1 VVGGTKEKS
10 MTPSSPYDPDSGVK
24 PPDSGE
30 QAAQSTG
37 TMDLLMDMELPVM
50 VRFGSTRM
58 LLRDLLKLTAGSI
71 VEFNRSPENAVEVLV
86 NGRIVARGSAIVVE
100 GNYGVR
106 ISEIAPAREAW
117 TAGSAIDTAACGAG
131 REN

>member
-1 VVGGTKEKS
+1 
-10 MTPSSPYDPDSGVK
+10 MTPSSPYDPDSREPEAGRN
-24 PPDSGE
+24 
-30 QAAQSTG
+30 TG

-50 VRFGSTRM
+50 IRFGSARM

-71 VEFNRSPENAVEVLV
+71 IEFNRAPENPVEILV
-86 NGRIVARGSAIVVE
+86 NRRIVARGSAVVVD

-106 ISEIAPAREAW
+106 ISEIAPARDAW
-117 TAGSAIDTAACGAG
+117 NAGSALDSAPGAG